1 MLPEGLQYQS
11 IADTVSKIKSLGM
24 NVIRLTYA
32 IEMIDDIYSENP
44 NSTLKGTLVNA
55 LGSENGSA
63 VLAQILSKNPQFT
76 ESTTRL
82 EVLWITICKRM
93 SLTQTRLSML
103 SPPSVPSRKSMF
115 TLTTTCHQ
123 QPGVAL
129 PLMVMAGS
137 GTRTLTSTIGSEA
150 LHTWPTTQSHGQLTS
165 LRLCGTS
172 CVIPEAIRLLRPTD
186 GQTGIP
192 I

>member
-11 IADTVSKIKSLGM
+11 IADIVSKIKSLGM

-32 IEMIDDIYSENP
+32 IEMIDDIYSESP

-82 EVLWITICKRM
+82 EVSQITICKRM
-93 SLTQTRLSML
+93 SLTRTRLSTL
-103 SPPSVPSRKSMF
+103 SPPNVPSKKSMS
-115 TLTTTCHQ
+115 TSTITCHQ
-123 QPGVAL
+123 QLGVA
-129 PLMVMAGS
+129 PPPMVMAGS
-137 GTRTLTSTIGSEA
+137 AIPTSMSTIGSAA
-150 LHTWPTTQSHGQLTS
+150 LHTWPTMRSHGQLTS

-172 CVIPEAIRLLRPTD
+172 CEIQVAIRLLRPMD
-186 GQTGIP
+186 GPTGIP